1 MATEK
6 KTEDGV
12 IQEKL
17 EAIHQ
22 TKKTK
27 EPRDKLKILRLVV
40 PVALA
45 FIFTL
50 MAVYAVSNTTDSIKS
65 HNYSGSE
72 AATNVQEDFV
82 LNEAGSDTVYQ
93 QQVTAQWAIKDMV
106 KVVADQT
113 EALSQMSQ
121 DLIKAQNTM
130 LTVLGLMTGLLFII
144 VGLMASLGGRL
155 IYLARKK

>member
-6 KTEDGV
+6 KPEIEA
-12 IQEKL
+12 IQETS
-17 EAIHQ
+17 EAPVE
-22 TKKTK
+22 TKKSK
-27 EPRDKLKILRLVV
+27 GSKDKLNVWRLLV
-40 PVALA
+40 PIGLA
-45 FIFTL
+45 FVFAL
-50 MAVYAVSNTTDSIKS
+50 FAVIAISNATDSIKS

-72 AATNVQEDFV
+72 AATKVQADFV

-93 QQVTAQWAIKDMV
+93 QQVSAQWAIKDMV

-121 DLIKAQNTM
+121 DLIKAQTTL

-144 VGLMASLGGRL
+144 VGLMASIGGNL
-155 IYLARKK
+155 IHLAKK

>member
-1 MATEK
+1 MATQKKSENEATSEEK
-6 KTEDGV
+6 TG
-12 IQEKL
+12 
-17 EAIHQ
+17 A
-22 TKKTK
+22 
-27 EPRDKLKILRLVV
+27 EPPMKAKSEEDKLKVWRLVV

-45 FIFTL
+45 FLFAL
-50 MAVYAVSNTTDSIKS
+50 FAVIAVSNTTDSIKS

-72 AATNVQEDFV
+72 AATSVQEDFV

-93 QQVTAQWAIKDMV
+93 QQVSAQWAIKDMV

-113 EALSQMSQ
+113 EALSQMSE

-144 VGLMASLGGRL
+144 VGLMASLGGNLIRL
-155 IYLARKK
+155 RKNQ